1 MVPSLTRALRRPDS
15 TPTADPYLP
24 RCSFKG
30 PWDRRQLLH
39 VRSWKLRR
47 SADDRLLLGAD
58 VDHIH
63 ISRNVVKNIVN
74 VMRGLDPRGCF
85 LLPLVCFCK
94 SSISLT
100 SFM

>member
-1 MVPSLTRALRRPDS
+1 MGKGELRRPDS

-30 PWDRRQLLH
+30 SWDRRQLLH

-58 VDHIH
+58 AEDIH
-63 ISRNVVKNIVN
+63 ISRNVVKRDYFSLWEKVAKTHA
-74 VMRGLDPRGCF
+74 CF
-85 LLPLVCFCK
+85 SYL
-94 SSISLT
+94 
-100 SFM
+100 